1 MSTPHRYTEQSP
13 HIATAAFRT
22 RSAVF
27 GITDTLDVVE
37 RDAEVSELVRERCL
51 SGHCRLLVLPIRV
64 ALTHLQKEI
73 SSPPQL
79 ARTAL
84 VVTFDLYPG
93 VHPDDDIHALYL
105 QV

>member
-13 HIATAAFRT
+13 HIAIAAFRT

-51 SGHCRLLVLPIRV
+51 FGHLFFLADYVIFYDFPRVRAPACLHTPPVYTLVLAKQ
-64 ALTHLQKEI
+64 ALLSIVLEM
-73 SSPPQL
+73 P
-79 ARTAL
+79 AAD
-84 VVTFDLYPG
+84 V
-93 VHPDDDIHALYL
+93 
-105 QV
+105 